1 MEVKITTKML
11 ADRMLATYK
20 EDYNFLNSY
29 TERDL
34 RELLGDEF
42 VNEAYTEFKNTV
54 VLDSKNAL
62 CKGCFHC
69 HRVKDICS
77 SVLFF
82 GNIIGGYS
90 LSQGYCDLLRARVRL
105 NGCCGNTKREGGME

>member
-1 MEVKITTKML
+1 MVMEVKITTKML
-11 ADRMLATYK
+11 ANRMMANYK
-20 EDYNFLNSY
+20 EDYNFLNSNA
-29 TERDL
+29 ESEL

-77 SVLFF
+77 S
-82 GNIIGGYS
+82 GYS

>member
-1 MEVKITTKML
+1 MVMEIKITTKML

-77 SVLFF
+77 S
-82 GNIIGGYS
+82 GYS

>member
-1 MEVKITTKML
+1 MVMEVKITTKML

-54 VLDSKNAL
+54 VLDSKAL

-69 HRVKDICS
+69 YRVKDICS
-77 SVLFF
+77 S
-82 GNIIGGYS
+82 GYS

>member
-11 ADRMLATYK
+11 ANRMMANYK
-20 EDYNFLNSY
+20 EDYNFLNSNA
-29 TERDL
+29 ESEL

-77 SVLFF
+77 S
-82 GNIIGGYS
+82 GYS